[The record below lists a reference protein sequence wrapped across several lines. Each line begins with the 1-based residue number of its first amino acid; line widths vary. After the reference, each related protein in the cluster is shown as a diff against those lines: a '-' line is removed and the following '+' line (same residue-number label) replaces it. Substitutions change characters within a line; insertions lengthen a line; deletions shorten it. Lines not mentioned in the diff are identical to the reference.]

1 MLLMYDLHIHSN
13 YSIDSRSSMEEMT
26 LAALEKNMRTIGFAD
41 RINLDYTANKID
53 LSFRIDDYL
62 RDINRVKYRYLKEIE
77 VLAGLEIGMQS
88 GLGQR
93 YREKLQDQSLDYI
106 IMSVHSIKGRDI
118 FLDDFL
124 NGLSLDEAL
133 SLYYQEVYHCVSKYD
148 EYDILGIFDSID
160 RYLLLQ
166 EQLPSYDPLF
176 PLIKEIL
183 TILISKGK
191 SLEVNS
197 SALRYGL
204 DSFHPKLPILRLYK
218 DLGGDNITIGSSS
231 NTGEN
236 IGFQYRMIEKSLKE
250 LGFRHIHIYR
260 KRKRI
265 PIQI

>member
-26 LAALEKNMRTIGFAD
+26 LTAVEKNMKTIGFAD

-53 LSFRIDDYL
+53 LSFRIDD
-62 RDINRVKYRYLKEIE
+62 DINSVKYRYLKEIE
-77 VLAGLEIGMQS
+77 VLAGIEIGMQS

-93 YREKLQDQSLDYI
+93 YREKLQDQPLDYI

-124 NGLSLDEAL
+124 NVLSLDEAL
-133 SLYYQEVYHCVSKYD
+133 SLYYQEVYHSVSNYD

-166 EQLPSYDPLF
+166 GQLPNYDLHF

-183 TILISKGK
+183 TILIAKGK

-204 DSFHPKLPILRLYK
+204 DCFHPKLPILRLYK

-250 LGFRHIHIYR
+250 LGFKHIHIYR